1 MFFKFILL
9 VSASVFY
16 INNFATYGKES
27 NRNYLNEFDDYRD
40 KYNKT
45 YNESEYFKRL
55 SIFISNKMRIKQHNE
70 AGHSWNMSVNQFTD
84 LTSEEFKNFIHFKG
98 YNSTKFKENVQKK
111 SCSPNFTLPS
121 SFDWVKNGAV
131 TKVKNQG
138 QCGSC
143 WTFSVTGAVEG
154 AWFVK
159 NKKLISLSEQE
170 IVDCC
175 NADYGFT
182 GSGCNG
188 GEMTDG
194 FYYVQKNGL
203 CKEHDYSYTAED
215 GKCKRNSCNKIVTIS
230 GYETVTPNN
239 EEEMRRALFHQPL
252 SIGIDASSNLFQF
265 YSHGVYTTDC
275 GYDLDHGVLAV
286 GWGVLNGT
294 EYWRV
299 KNSWGS
305 DWGDNGYINIQRN
318 TVDKRGKCGIA
329 MQPSYPV
336 V

>member
-1 MFFKFILL
+1 MT
-9 VSASVFY
+9 VF
-16 INNFATYGKES
+16 
-27 NRNYLNEFDDYRD
+27 
-40 KYNKT
+40 
-45 YNESEYFKRL
+45 
-55 SIFISNKMRIKQHNE
+55 
-70 AGHSWNMSVNQFTD
+70 
-84 LTSEEFKNFIHFKG
+84 
-98 YNSTKFKENVQKK
+98 
-111 SCSPNFTLPS
+111 
-121 SFDWVKNGAV
+121 
-131 TKVKNQG
+131 
-138 QCGSC
+138 
-143 WTFSVTGAVEG
+143 
-154 AWFVK
+154 
-159 NKKLISLSEQE
+159 
-170 IVDCC
+170 
-175 NADYGFT
+175 
-182 GSGCNG
+182 
-188 GEMTDG
+188 
-194 FYYVQKNGL
+194 FYYVQKNGFGNV
-203 CKEHDYSYTAED
+203 HDYSYTAED